1 MYKLCVIA
9 IFLLL
14 NLINFCNNENIN
26 MYLYEKYMSIIGPVT
41 NIMFYLQ
48 AYKIFTSKSAQ
59 DVSGVGFFM
68 SFIGL
73 SSWLI
78 YGVLLKNK
86 PLIIANLFGVTG
98 AILTLLGI
106 LMYGNFSF

>member
-1 MYKLCVIA
+1 MH
-9 IFLLL
+9 F
-14 NLINFCNNENIN
+14 
-26 MYLYEKYMSIIGPVT
+26 YEKYMNIVGPAT

-59 DVSGVGFFM
+59 DVSGAGFCM

-78 YGVLLKNK
+78 YGILLKNK
-86 PLIIANLFGVTG
+86 PLIIANVFGVTG
-98 AILTLLGI
+98 ALLTLIGI
-106 LMYGNFSF
+106 LMYGNFYL